1 MSHTV
6 VTFWN
11 VLWLITRFWYSGAVI
26 GVQCS
31 IYTVL
36 PIPATG
42 HLLYFLMAITLE
54 ELVTKSTMGVI
65 QATMER

>member
-6 VTFWN
+6 ITFRN
-11 VLWLITRFWYSGAVI
+11 VLWLITRFWNSGTVI

-36 PIPATG
+36 PIPATV

-54 ELVTKSTMGVI
+54 EIITISTVGAI
-65 QATMER
+65 QATMEG